1 MGGLLPLGSKGRPEY
16 RTLTGRCQI
25 SARQISPRAARAVAR
40 PPGPLPLAP
49 GAASGYPRSSL
60 PPFRRDRA
68 AMKRAAPAYFL
79 MLLLAF
85 SALNDV
91 CAAATPDTSDDVTA
105 AEDNEYLPCA
115 CRPDTGP
122 AGVSD

>member
-1 MGGLLPLGSKGRPEY
+1 
-16 RTLTGRCQI
+16 
-25 SARQISPRAARAVAR
+25 
-40 PPGPLPLAP
+40 
-49 GAASGYPRSSL
+49 
-60 PPFRRDRA
+60 
-68 AMKRAAPAYFL
+68 MKRAAPAYFL

-122 AGVSD
+122 AGVSDLPSPCLPDTADGAPGTAGARGTPPAPQPDPLAGPPLLYTFMSLRC